1 MKNRKKKQKA
11 IPFMVIVTKLKY
23 NWKIKEYY
31 TKEEK
36 PLVEKLYYYDFLDK
50 YLTKLKRRTGSSFK
64 DISIEMR
71 EV

>member
-1 MKNRKKKQKA
+1 
-11 IPFMVIVTKLKY
+11 MVIVTKLKY

-36 PLVEKLYYYDFLDK
+36 PLVEKFYYYDFLDK
-50 YLTKLKRRTGSSFK
+50 YLTKLKRRTESSFK